1 MTAGDIDMHLVI
13 NATEIGRQRGGN
25 ETYLLGLLK
34 GMEGLLSPPQTT
46 LILTST
52 GKAKLQNLSGRFGI
66 ADVGAY
72 RRLPFFLWQQT
83 ALVRRLRP
91 TWYLSTFF
99 LPPINLCRA
108 AVLVHDLSFR
118 SHPGYFPVSIASYMR
133 LLTSLAVRQAERV
146 IALSEFTRQELLRF
160 HPLAAEKTVVVY
172 PGVERSYH
180 PESGPDDEA
189 ILKAHGLSPGYIFA
203 IGNIHP
209 RKNLARLLDAYLH
222 LRRQRADVPK
232 MVWGGASRWG
242 SGELLEQA
250 RSAGVILPGFVAQ
263 EELPALY
270 RQAIMLVYPSLYEG
284 FGLPPMEAM
293 ACGTPVVTSNTA
305 SLPEA
310 VGEAAL
316 TVDPTDVGQI
326 AEAMARLL
334 RDASLRERLKQMGI
348 ERARGF
354 SWERTAR
361 CLLSSLGWE
370 MW

>member
-25 ETYLLGLLK
+25 ETYLLGLLE
-34 GMEGLLSPPQTT
+34 GMEELPSLPQTT

-52 GKAKLQNLSGRFGI
+52 GKAKLQNPSGHFGI

-118 SHPGYFPVSIASYMR
+118 SHPGYFPAPIAFYMR
-133 LLTSLAVRQAERV
+133 VLTGLAVRQAERV

-172 PGVERSYH
+172 PGVERSFH

-189 ILKAHGLSPGYIFA
+189 VLKAHGLSPGYIFA

-209 RKNLARLLDAYLH
+209 RKNLARLLSAYLD
-222 LRRQRADVPK
+222 LRRQTMDVPR

-284 FGLPPMEAM
+284 FGLPPLEAM
-293 ACGTPVVTSNTA
+293 ACGTPVVTSNTT

-326 AEAMARLL
+326 AAAMTQLL
-334 RDASLRERLKQMGI
+334 RDASLRERLKHMGI

-370 MW
+370 K